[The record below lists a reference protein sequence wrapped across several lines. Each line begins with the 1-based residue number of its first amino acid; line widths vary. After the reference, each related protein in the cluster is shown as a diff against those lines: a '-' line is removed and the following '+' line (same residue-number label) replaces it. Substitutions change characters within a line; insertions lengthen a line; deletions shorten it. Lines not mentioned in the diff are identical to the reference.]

1 MDDLINFSVKVRN
14 LKCFGE
20 DEQGFE
26 QIKPINLIIGRNN
39 SGKSTLL
46 DLIEYV
52 VKGHI
57 DVPEGHWHDK
67 KTPEIIAE
75 APLTETELNMVFREN
90 GSGGGIPRSSHW
102 QFGSKFIGTTLKW
115 YLGASQGHRYI
126 SIGECLDGVRHLDS
140 VQNAQNH
147 LQHIADVKTNPL
159 LGKVFRRIYA
169 ERNISPEADNSP
181 NIDLSGNGIG
191 ATNIIQNFINKANL
205 QTDLVERSLLGGLNE
220 IFLTDAVFTNMVCQ
234 QLEGGKWEIFL
245 KEETK
250 GRIPL
255 SQSGS
260 GLKTIIIVL
269 IYIHLVPE
277 VTKRSLS
284 DFVFGFEEL
293 ENNLHPALLRRLL
306 SYIRRITEEH
316 GCIFFLTTHSN
327 VEIDLFSKDK
337 QAQILHVT
345 HDGKQATARTVKTYI
360 ENRGILDDL
369 DVRASDLLQSNG
381 IIWVEGPS
389 DRIHLNRWIELWS
402 NGELH
407 EGNHYQC
414 VFYGGR
420 LLAHLSSEE
429 PDVVEEGISIL
440 RANRNCAILIDSDKR
455 TEEAKLNDTKERI
468 ISEVKANEGV
478 SWVTKGREIE
488 NYIPAPAI
496 ASWKGQTDVR
506 QVEQYDDFFDYLD
519 GVSKGRG
526 KHYSSRKSLLAE
538 NVASH
543 VTKETLAGVLDLGE
557 KLEELCVTI
566 RKWNNLG
573 GKWVKG

>member
-1 MDDLINFSVKVRN
+1 MDNLTNFSVKARN
-14 LKCFGE
+14 LKCFGV

-26 QIKPINLIIGRNN
+26 QIKSINLIIGRNN

-52 VKGHI
+52 VRGQMVAPKGYWR
-57 DVPEGHWHDK
+57 DQK
-67 KTPEIIAE
+67 KPEIIAE
-75 APLTETELNMVFREN
+75 APLTEAELRKIFPEN
-90 GSGGGIPRSSHW
+90 ARSEDIPTSNNW
-102 QFGSKFIGTTLKW
+102 QFGSRLIGTRLKW
-115 YLGASQGHRYI
+115 HLGAAPDQRYI
-126 SIGECLDGVRHLDS
+126 SIGKCLNGSEPFERLPNAQRHLQR
-140 VQNAQNH
+140 VAEGKQ
-147 LQHIADVKTNPL
+147 NPL
-159 LGKVFRRIYA
+159 IGKIFRRIYA
-169 ERNISPEADNSP
+169 ERNISPEADNSK
-181 NIDLSGNGIG
+181 NLDLSGDGRG

-205 QTDLVERSLLGGLNE
+205 QSDLVEKKLLGDLNE
-220 IFLTDAVFTNMVCQ
+220 IFLTDAVFTDMVCQ
-234 QLEGGKWEIFL
+234 QLDGGEWEIYL
-245 KEETK
+245 EEETK

-277 VTKRSLS
+277 VNNRPLS

-306 SYIRRITEEH
+306 SYIRRITEKH
-316 GCIFFLTTHSN
+316 DCIFFLTTHSN

-369 DVRASDLLQSNG
+369 DVRASDLLQANG

-389 DRIHLNRWIELWS
+389 DRIHINRWIELWS
-402 NGELH
+402 NGELN

-420 LLAHLSSEE
+420 LLAHLSSKE
-429 PDVVEEGISIL
+429 PDIVADGISIL

-455 TEEAKLNDTKERI
+455 NQQAKLNDTKKRI
-468 ISEVKANEGV
+468 ISEVEANGGV
-478 SWVTKGREIE
+478 FWVTKGKEIE
-488 NYIPAPAI
+488 NYIPASAI
-496 ASWKGQTDVR
+496 ASWKGLSGVR
-506 QVEQYDDFFDYLD
+506 QVEQYGDFFDYLD

-543 VTKETLAGVLDLGE
+543 VTRETLAEVLDLGE
-557 KLEELCVTI
+557 KLEELCMTI
-566 RKWNNLG
+566 KKWNNLG
-573 GKWVKG
+573 GK

>member
-20 DEQGFE
+20 DEQGFD

-52 VKGHI
+52 VKGQI
-57 DVPEGHWHDK
+57 DVPVGNWHDRK
-67 KTPEIIAE
+67 KPEIIAE
-75 APLTETELNMVFREN
+75 APLSEAELRRVFLAN
-90 GSGGGIPRSSHW
+90 ASGGSIPGSNHW
-102 QFGSKFIGTTLKW
+102 QFGIKFIGTKLKW
-115 YLGASQGHRYI
+115 YLGGAQGHKCI
-126 SIGECLDGVRHLDS
+126 SIGECLDGRRYLDPILD
-140 VQNAQNH
+140 AQQILH
-147 LQHIADVKTNPL
+147 KIANLKHNSL
-159 LGKVFRRIYA
+159 SNKIFRRIYA
-169 ERNISPEADNSP
+169 ERNISPEVDDSN
-181 NIDLSGNGIG
+181 NLDLSGDGRG
-191 ATNIIQNFINKANL
+191 ATNIIQNFINKAKL
-205 QTDLVERSLLGGLNE
+205 QSDLVERILLGGLNE
-220 IFLTDAVFTNMVCQ
+220 IFLTDAVFTDIVCQ
-234 QLEGGKWEIFL
+234 HLENNAWEIFL
-245 KEETK
+245 EEKTK

-277 VTKRSLS
+277 VNNRPLS

-306 SYIRRITEEH
+306 SYIRRITEKH
-316 GCIFFLTTHSN
+316 DCIFFLTTHSN

-369 DVRASDLLQSNG
+369 DVRASDLLQANG

-389 DRIHLNRWIELWS
+389 DRIHINRWIELWS

-420 LLAHLSSEE
+420 LLAHLSSKE
-429 PDVVEEGISIL
+429 PDIVADGISIL

-455 TEEAKLNDTKERI
+455 NQQAKLNDTKKRI
-468 ISEVKANEGV
+468 ISEVEANGGV
-478 SWVTKGREIE
+478 SWVTKGKEIE
-488 NYIPAPAI
+488 NYIPASAI
-496 ASWKGQTDVR
+496 ASWKGLSDVR
-506 QVEQYDDFFDYLD
+506 QVEQYGDFFDYLD

-543 VTKETLAGVLDLGE
+543 VTGETLAEVLDLGE
-557 KLEELCVTI
+557 KLEELCMTI
-566 RKWNNLG
+566 KKWNNLG
-573 GKWVKG
+573 GK